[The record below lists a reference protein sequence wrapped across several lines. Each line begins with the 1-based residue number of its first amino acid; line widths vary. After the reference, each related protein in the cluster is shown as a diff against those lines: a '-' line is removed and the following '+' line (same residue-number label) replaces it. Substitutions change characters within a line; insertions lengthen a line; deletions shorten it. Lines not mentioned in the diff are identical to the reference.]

1 MVLLKNHGD
10 TLPFALEMGGGKG
23 PTVAVIGQSVTDTE
37 RYLTGNYDG
46 PLCQGKSQCFP
57 TIAEEVS
64 RLNAHG
70 RTLNTSAVASAS
82 ERESAV
88 ALATESDL
96 VVLVVDNAK
105 DGGGE
110 GHDRYTVGLSE
121 AQIQLCEA
129 ILKTNKTTVSWYV
142 GGDGDDGDDG
152 DGDGGGGALGYGDMC
167 V

>member
-1 MVLLKNHGD
+1 MVLLKNEGN
-10 TLPFALEMGGGKG
+10 TLPFSVEMRGGKG

-46 PLCQGKSQCFP
+46 PLCREKSHCFP
-57 TIAEEVS
+57 TIAEEIS
-64 RLNAHG
+64 RLNANG
-70 RTLNTSAVASAS
+70 QTLNTSDVASPS
-82 ERESAV
+82 DRQSAV
-88 ALATESDL
+88 ELASKSDF